1 MSRLKTAAVEVVAP
15 VLAFLG
21 LYIAGTLALGG
32 LLQPLFG
39 GNRMALFAWASL
51 GAAAIAN
58 LVCVALFDRFRL
70 HLGILEPPGA
80 LLGGF
85 AKGAFV
91 AISLLTVANAL
102 ILLTTSFRHTPG
114 NGIDWVEIFAV
125 FVPAA
130 IHEELVFR
138 GYLMQKP
145 ARLNLWA
152 SVAVTSILFAL
163 VHGGNPS
170 VGKIA
175 LVNIFLAGV
184 LLALAWVWR
193 RNLWIP
199 IGIHVVWNV
208 FSGPVLGH
216 EVSGLALP
224 KSLFRTVDRG
234 PDLLTGGPFGIEAS
248 VFLTLAELGAIG
260 FVAWRIGRV
269 GLPAVASPT
278 QTNITA
284 AEPPAGSENSPAL
297 VSGNDAAA
305 INEMES

>member
-1 MSRLKTAAVEVVAP
+1 MSRLKTVAFEIVAP

-32 LLQPLFG
+32 LLHPIFG
-39 GNRMALFAWASL
+39 GDRMTLFAWASL

-58 LVCVALFDRFRL
+58 LLCVFLFDRFRL
-70 HLGILEPPGA
+70 HLGILESPGA
-80 LLGGF
+80 ILGGF
-85 AKGAFV
+85 AKGAAV
-91 AISLLTVANAL
+91 AIALLTAANAL
-102 ILLTTSFRHTPG
+102 ILITTSFRHTPG

-138 GYLMQKP
+138 GYLLQKP
-145 ARLNLWA
+145 AKLNLWA
-152 SVAVTSILFAL
+152 SVAVTSVLFAL
-163 VHGGNPS
+163 VHGGNPA

-199 IGIHVVWNV
+199 IGIHIVWNV

-216 EVSGLALP
+216 EVSGLSLP
-224 KSLFRTVDRG
+224 KTLLRTVDPG
-234 PDLLTGGPFGIEAS
+234 PDLLTGGAFGIEAS
-248 VFLTLAELGAIG
+248 VFLTLAELGAIA
-260 FVAWRIGRV
+260 FVAWRIAAVPPTLPSATYEGLSAAVPPPDGSV
-269 GLPAVASPT
+269 GGTVAVSANEAVS
-278 QTNITA
+278 TNET
-284 AEPPAGSENSPAL
+284 
-297 VSGNDAAA
+297 
-305 INEMES
+305 ES